1 MNMKED
7 LQPPRQLSTSRLLLR
22 KPQLED
28 AAKIFERYA
37 GDQEVVKFL
46 NWQAHSNEDDTR
58 RFLQYCLDEW
68 KEQAS
73 FPYII
78 QEIEQASGPIGM
90 IHPRPIGHC
99 VSFGYVLA
107 RPYWG
112 RGYTAE
118 ALKLL
123 VDWFLDHPKI
133 WRADAF
139 CDVDNEASARV
150 MQKAGMTFEGIL
162 RRHNIHPNVS
172 SDPRDC
178 RIFAKVR

>member
-1 MNMKED
+1 MKED
-7 LQPPRQLSTSRLLLR
+7 LQPPLELSTSRLLLR

-46 NWQAHSNEDDTR
+46 NWRVHSTEDDTG
-58 RFLQYCLDEW
+58 RFLKYCLDEW
-68 KEQAS
+68 REQKS
-73 FPYII
+73 FPYVVL
-78 QEIEQASGPIGM
+78 EIEQASGLVGM
-90 IHPRPIGHC
+90 IHPRLVGHC
-99 VSFGYVLA
+99 VSFGYVLS

-118 ALKLL
+118 ALKRL

-150 MQKAGMTFEGIL
+150 MEKAGMTFEGIL